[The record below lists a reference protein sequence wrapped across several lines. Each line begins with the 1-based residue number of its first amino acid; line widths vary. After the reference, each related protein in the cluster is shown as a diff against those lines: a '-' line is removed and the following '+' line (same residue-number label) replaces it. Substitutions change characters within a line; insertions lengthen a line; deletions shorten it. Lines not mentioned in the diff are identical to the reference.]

1 MLGLGLASS
10 HAPALF
16 CPAEAWPTV
25 YDAIP
30 DYMKD
35 SQPHTAKLETPEVI
49 RELWLSVVGDLP
61 KHPSVES
68 VIDVDPLN
76 LRYVIHKQHHS
87 ADEIDQFR
95 KVSTSQHTPFG

>member
-30 DYMKD
+30 D
-35 SQPHTAKLETPEVI
+35 
-49 RELWLSVVGDLP
+49 
-61 KHPSVES
+61 
-68 VIDVDPLN
+68 
-76 LRYVIHKQHHS
+76 
-87 ADEIDQFR
+87 
-95 KVSTSQHTPFG
+95 